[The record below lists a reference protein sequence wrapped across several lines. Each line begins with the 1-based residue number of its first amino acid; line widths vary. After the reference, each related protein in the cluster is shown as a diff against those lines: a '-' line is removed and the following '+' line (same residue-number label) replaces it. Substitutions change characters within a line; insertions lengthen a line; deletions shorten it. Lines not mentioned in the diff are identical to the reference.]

1 MLLSSN
7 SATFEPQSMT
17 TKKSNLDHTFSAIR
31 REVSDELSALT
42 VMFAINDEGNVDEA
56 MRAQAA
62 EIKQHPAGGLLLSQ
76 PRPRQDNTELF
87 HISGPA
93 IETSKLFMNF
103 GIKQEY
109 LFLGVFSKYS
119 FAFYEDESFAAQYLS
134 YACVF
139 KAMHAYFMETGK
151 IKGGEEQEEATPL
164 DAQQQRIQNLR
175 MNLMADA
182 FAAMMMESKGI
193 KGAIQ
198 RLIKRYCELSVKAT
212 INMFPEYH
220 PLPMAIDGLNVV
232 YKDLKDDRPPK
243 VGELEHTFM
252 MALEIGQTYD
262 DLSLQQWTRFCLG
275 TQDMVWADFSAN
287 EILSAAIYGS
297 DDPYIRS
304 NAYIC
309 AESLNTNPVP
319 LKNNDLYN
327 PFSDDDKN
335 DRAHMRLCRTAFIKN
350 IEVVNHSDNSQIFLD
365 RAVEQTKKLLA
376 GHPIG
381 WCAPALMEAE
391 NAYRLFRE
399 NPKAEE
405 DIIQNAFHGTCAKIK
420 WFDLKRFNRFIIAQ
434 KRRGVSLTLLDVIN
448 LVDQNSAYAHYRPA
462 FELIAQYENAK
473 TKKAQGDEAPS
484 PPENVE
490 EAET

>member
-1 MLLSSN
+1 
-7 SATFEPQSMT
+7 MT

-56 MRAQAA
+56 MRTNAA
-62 EIKQHPAGGLLLSQ
+62 EIKEHPAGGLLLSQ
-76 PRPRQDNTELF
+76 ARPRQDNTELF

-93 IETSKLFMNF
+93 IETSKIFMNF
-103 GIKQEY
+103 GLKQEY
-109 LFLGVFSKYS
+109 LFLGIFSKYS
-119 FAFYEDESFAAQYLS
+119 LAFYEDESFAVHYLS

-151 IKGGEEQEEATPL
+151 IKGGDDDVSTL

-335 DRAHMRLCRTAFIKN
+335 ERAHMRLCRTAFVKT
-350 IEVVNHSDNSQIFLD
+350 IEAVNHSENSQLFLD
-365 RAVEQTKKLLA
+365 RAAEQTKKLLQ

-399 NPKAEE
+399 DPKAEE

-434 KRRGVSLTLLDVIN
+434 KRRGVTLSLLDVIN
-448 LVDQNSAYAHYRPA
+448 LVDQNSAYTHYRPA
-462 FELIAQYENAK
+462 FELIAKYER
-473 TKKAQGDEAPS
+473 AQDNQAPS
-484 PPENVE
+484 PSE
-490 EAET
+490 EETEIGAQET

>member
-1 MLLSSN
+1 
-7 SATFEPQSMT
+7 MT

-31 REVSDELSALT
+31 REVADEFSALT
-42 VMFAINDEGNVDEA
+42 LMFAINEEGNVDEA
-56 MRAQAA
+56 MRANAA
-62 EIKQHPAGGLLLSQ
+62 AIKEHPAGGLLLSQ
-76 PRPRQDNTELF
+76 ARPRQDNTELF
-87 HISGPA
+87 HVSGPA
-93 IETSKLFMNF
+93 IETSKIFMSF

-119 FAFYEDESFAAQYLS
+119 LAFYEDESFAAQYLA
-134 YACVF
+134 YAYVF
-139 KAMHAYFMETGK
+139 KALHTYFMETGK
-151 IKGGEEQEEATPL
+151 IKGDEDETIL
-164 DAQQQRIQNLR
+164 DAQQQRILNLR

-182 FAAMMMESKGI
+182 FAAMMMESKGV

-198 RLIKRYCELSVKAT
+198 RLIKRYCELSVRAT

-232 YKDLKDDRPPK
+232 YKDLKDDRQPK
-243 VGELEHTFM
+243 IGELEHTFM

-335 DRAHMRLCRTAFIKN
+335 ERAHMRLCRAAFVKA
-350 IEVVNHSDNSQIFLD
+350 IEAVNHNDASQIFLD
-365 RAVEQTKKLLA
+365 RAVEQTKKLLQ

-399 NPKAEE
+399 DPKAEE

-434 KRRGVSLTLLDVIN
+434 KRRGVHLTLLDVIN
-448 LVDQNSAYAHYRPA
+448 LVDQNSAYSHYRPA

-473 TKKAQGDEAPS
+473 NKKAQDDDAPS
-484 PPENVE
+484 PFGTVK
-490 EAET
+490 ETET